1 MHDCG
6 RYGCVRDPMMPASP
20 PPLPPAPSA
29 APPAFDI
36 EEIKAST
43 PRTIALVGAIL
54 VAASYFMVGWEYEYS
69 YYDDYYDETYSESW
83 EIDVED
89 ADDAGPMFFLSLGAI
104 AACGLSRGF
113 WDKNVSPD
121 LQHKIMLGVAIGTA
135 FFAYQIWSE
144 MSEEAEDFEDMEND
158 LEDSGYYYDIDLDFE
173 KKMGAFAMLG
183 GALMLLVG
191 SGMYFQEMNQR
202 P

>member
-1 MHDCG
+1 MHDRS
-6 RYGCVRDPMMPASP
+6 RYGCVRDSMMPASP

-29 APPAFDI
+29 APPAFDV

-43 PRTIALVGAIL
+43 PRTIALIGAIL
-54 VAASYFMVGWEYEYS
+54 VAASYFMVGWES
-69 YYDDYYDETYSESW
+69 DIGYYDDYYGDDYSETMDG
-83 EIDVED
+83 EIGD
-89 ADDAGPMFFLSLGAI
+89 ADNAGPMFFLSLGAI
-104 AACGLSRGF
+104 AACGLTRGF
-113 WDKNVSPD
+113 WDKNAGPD
-121 LQHKIMLGVAIGTA
+121 LQHKIMLGLAIVTA
-135 FFAYQIWSE
+135 FFAYQIWSD
-144 MSEEAEDFEDMEND
+144 MSEVEEAMEDMED
-158 LEDSGYYYDIDLDFE
+158 MYEGLGYADIDIDFE